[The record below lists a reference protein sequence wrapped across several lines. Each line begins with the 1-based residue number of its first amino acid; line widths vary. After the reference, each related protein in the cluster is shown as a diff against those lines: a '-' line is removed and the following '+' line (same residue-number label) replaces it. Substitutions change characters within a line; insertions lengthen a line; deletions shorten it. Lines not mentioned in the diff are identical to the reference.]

1 MIKKTSILLAFIL
14 TFVNLFAFNSVS
26 FAETPSPSI
35 TAPYAVLMDYT
46 TGEILYKKNPHAK
59 LYPASTTKAWTA
71 YVTLKHVKNLDE
83 IVSVGNIGN
92 IGGTSMYL
100 VPGEKLTVRQLLYGL
115 MLVSANDAA
124 VVLAEYVSGSVPEFA
139 QLMNEE
145 AKKVGAKETHFNNA
159 NGLPDDNHYTT
170 AYDMTLMAREAM
182 SNSTFR
188 EIVRTKMYK
197 IPATDLYPER
207 FLKNTNKFLT
217 GDFKI
222 PYDNNMVDVQYDIVD
237 GIKTGYT
244 DAAGKCLLSTGKKD
258 GMRLISAVYKAN
270 NDINLYADS
279 RTLLDY
285 GFNNFNSEKSI
296 DKNNYLNYKSIWYSK
311 ERKLEYM
318 PKYSYYTVFNK
329 GEKQPIYKT
338 ETKLNNID
346 LPIKRGDT
354 VGTLE
359 VYKDNDTKA
368 IAHIPLIAQ
377 NDVNN
382 IFTIILN
389 HPIVKGT
396 LSFIGIVLSVIAS
409 FITLVLI
416 KKKIKRNKR
425 RKAMYSKKRNIY
437 SKKNKS
443 IYSNKKRN
451 IYSNKKS
458 TSRRR
463 R

>member
-1 MIKKTSILLAFIL
+1 MIKKGSILLAFIL

-26 FAETPSPSI
+26 FAETPAPPI
-35 TAPYAVLMDYT
+35 TAQYAVLMDYT
-46 TGEILYKKNPHAK
+46 SGEILYEKNPHAK

-83 IVSVGNIGN
+83 VVSVGNIGH
-92 IGGTSMYL
+92 IDGTSMYL

-145 AKKVGAKETHFNNA
+145 AKKVGANETHFNNA

-170 AYDMTLMAREAM
+170 AYDMALMAREAM
-182 SNSTFR
+182 SNDTFR
-188 EIVRTKMYK
+188 EIVQTKMHK
-197 IPATDLYPER
+197 VPATDLYPER

-222 PYDNNMVDVQYDIVD
+222 PYDNKMVDVQYDIVD
-237 GIKTGYT
+237 GIKTGFT
-244 DAAGKCLLSTGKKD
+244 DAAGKCLLSSAKKD
-258 GMRLISAVYKAN
+258 GMRLISAVFKAD
-270 NDINLYADS
+270 NDTNLYADS

-285 GFNNFNSEKSI
+285 GFNNFHSEKSI
-296 DKNNYLNYKSIWYSK
+296 DKNNYLNSKSIWYSK

-318 PKYSYYTVFNK
+318 PKYSYYTVVNK
-329 GEKQPIYKT
+329 GEKQPTYKT
-338 ETKLNNID
+338 ETKLNDID
-346 LPIKRGDT
+346 LPIKRGAT

-359 VYKDNDTKA
+359 VYKDDDPKA

-377 NDVNN
+377 NDVTN

-396 LSFIGIVLSVIAS
+396 LSFIGIALSVVAAFIA
-409 FITLVLI
+409 LVLI
-416 KKKIKRNKR
+416 RKKIRRNKR
-425 RKAMYSKKRNIY
+425 RKAMYSKKKNIY
-437 SKKNKS
+437 SKKKKN
-443 IYSNKKRN
+443 IYSNKKKN

-458 TSRRR
+458 TRRR
-463 R
+463 RR